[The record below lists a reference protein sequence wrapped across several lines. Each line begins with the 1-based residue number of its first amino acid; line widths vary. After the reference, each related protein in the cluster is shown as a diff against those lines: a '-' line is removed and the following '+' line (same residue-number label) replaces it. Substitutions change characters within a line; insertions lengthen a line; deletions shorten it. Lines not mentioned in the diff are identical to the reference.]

1 MKYQEYLTKLNELF
15 SLEHKLILI
24 YNKELA
30 LLAFDFYT
38 KSKNSISDIFEW
50 MNYRGIENIYAH
62 EREEVK
68 TNNLNQLSIMQAL
81 LIAQKLVSLNAAKV
95 YHLQKI
101 KEQVPKKLAESALV
115 KKLSTVMNNFNN
127 VYAQQKALTNQ
138 LNLTFTNNETNLTF
152 DLNLID
158 DQPIDSVDFNK
169 VLINPEWVK
178 MLKDY

>member
-1 MKYQEYLTKLNELF
+1 
-15 SLEHKLILI
+15 
-24 YNKELA
+24 
-30 LLAFDFYT
+30 
-38 KSKNSISDIFEW
+38 
-50 MNYRGIENIYAH
+50 MNYRGVENIYAR
-62 EREEVK
+62 EREEAK
-68 TNNLNQLSIMQAL
+68 TNDFDQLSITQAL

-138 LNLTFTNNETNLTF
+138 LNLTFTNNETNVTF

-158 DQPIDSVDFNK
+158 DQPIDSIDFNK
-169 VLINPEWVK
+169 ALIDPK
-178 MLKDY
+178 